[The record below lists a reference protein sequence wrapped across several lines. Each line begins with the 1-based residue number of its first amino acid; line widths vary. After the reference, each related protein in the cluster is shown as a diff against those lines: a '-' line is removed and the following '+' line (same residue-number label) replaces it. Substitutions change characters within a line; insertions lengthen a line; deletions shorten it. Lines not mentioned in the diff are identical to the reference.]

1 MHRLSGLPATGLLV
15 LSLAA
20 CSLHPGADGAPRL
33 DAAAPSA
40 DAATRCSTLTD
51 GDRAIYACREAVRG
65 DRSNP
70 AMHRAL
76 AERLE
81 ALGRHGEALRS
92 RQEVSKLL
100 PGDAMAALEL
110 GQAQERAG
118 KKHDAL
124 RSYERFATLLPQE
137 PRAHELVGWM
147 RIEMGQYAKAL
158 TAFREAA
165 RSARGSAHAHYGAAL
180 ALAAMYRREE
190 AIVALQA
197 AIERDSTRA
206 EYWGQLAVNALAL
219 ARPGDA
225 VAFWNR
231 AVRADVAYFDGRSD
245 ERRQWESTRLR
256 MGDARATAVA
266 VSAVAN
272 ADSASPAPAQDSS
285 STQRRD
291 RGEAAALDPTPRGSY
306 VTVPATGRAPA
317 PTSKRRE
324 VLVGPDAS
332 GSGFMITRAGYVVT
346 NKHVVRACRQVQ
358 VRVGEA
364 TLHVAEVI
372 AVDPDDDLALLKVD
386 AALPSAVLF
395 RGSPAV
401 RAGEDVVATG
411 YPLSGLLADEVN
423 VTVGTISALA
433 GMRNDKHV
441 LQMTAPVQP
450 GSSGGP
456 LFDASGQLV
465 GVVVTKLN
473 ARIVAEETGDIP
485 QNVNFAV
492 KATVLQ
498 DFLDGAKIDYRV
510 GTSRAERSN
519 ADIGDIGREVT
530 VMVQCFR

>member
-1 MHRLSGLPATGLLV
+1 MPRFSRLSAGALLFT
-15 LSLAA
+15 LAA
-20 CSLHPGADGAPRL
+20 CSHATGRSSRS

-40 DAATRCSTLTD
+40 DAATRCSTLPD

-65 DRSNP
+65 ARSSP

-76 AERLE
+76 ADRLE
-81 ALGRHGEALRS
+81 ARGRHNEALRS
-92 RQEVSKLL
+92 REEVSRLL
-100 PGDAMAALEL
+100 PDDPMATLEL
-110 GQAQERAG
+110 GQAQELAG
-118 KKHDAL
+118 KKREAL
-124 RSYERFATLLPQE
+124 RSYERFAELLPQE

-158 TAFREAA
+158 AAFREAA
-165 RSARGSAHAHYGAAL
+165 RSPRGSAHAHYGSAL

-190 AIVALQA
+190 AMIALQQA
-197 AIERDSTRA
+197 VERDSTRA
-206 EYWGQLAVNALAL
+206 EYWGQLAVNAMAL
-219 ARPGDA
+219 SRPGEA
-225 VAFWNR
+225 VAYWNR

-256 MGDARATAVA
+256 LGDSPATAVA
-266 VSAVAN
+266 VSNAARGDSASRSVP
-272 ADSASPAPAQDSS
+272 ADSAAKRP
-285 STQRRD
+285 RD
-291 RGEAAALDPTPRGSY
+291 RGEAAALDPAPRGA
-306 VTVPATGRAPA
+306 TVPSNGTG
-317 PTSKRRE
+317 SGKRRE
-324 VLVGPDAS
+324 TLVGPDAS
-332 GSGFMITRAGYVVT
+332 GSGFMITRSGHVVT

-358 VRVGEA
+358 VRVGETA
-364 TLHVAEVI
+364 LHPAEVV

-386 AALPSAVLF
+386 AALPSAVIF

-456 LFDASGQLV
+456 LFDASGHLV

-510 GTSRAERSN
+510 GSSRTERSN

>member
-1 MHRLSGLPATGLLV
+1 MHRFSRLPAAGALV
-15 LSLAA
+15 LTLAA
-20 CSLHPGADGAPRL
+20 CSLHPGTDQSPRR

-40 DAATRCSTLTD
+40 DAATRCSTLPD
-51 GDRAIYACREAVRG
+51 GDRAIYACREAVRSS
-65 DRSNP
+65 RANP

-76 AERLE
+76 ADRLE
-81 ALGRHGEALRS
+81 ALGRHTEALRS
-92 RQEVSKLL
+92 REEVSKLL
-100 PGDAMAALEL
+100 PDDPMAALEL
-110 GQAQERAG
+110 GQAQELAG
-118 KKHDAL
+118 KKREAL
-124 RSYERFATLLPQE
+124 RSYERFAEMLPQE

-147 RIEMGQYAKAL
+147 RIEMGQFAKAL
-158 TAFREAA
+158 VAFREAA
-165 RSARGSAHAHYGAAL
+165 RSPRGSAHAHYGSAL

-190 AIVALQA
+190 AIVALQQA
-197 AIERDSTRA
+197 VERDSTRA

-219 ARPGDA
+219 ARPAEA
-225 VAFWNR
+225 VAYWNR
-231 AVRADVAYFDGRSD
+231 AVRADVAYFDGRRD

-256 MGDARATAVA
+256 LGDAPATVVA
-266 VSAVAN
+266 VSSAPRADSVRRPTP
-272 ADSASPAPAQDSS
+272 ADSAGPRP
-285 STQRRD
+285 RD
-291 RGEAAALDPTPRGSY
+291 RGEAAALDPTPRGAH
-306 VTVPATGRAPA
+306 VAVPSNGSSGTG
-317 PTSKRRE
+317 KRRE

-332 GSGFMITRAGYVVT
+332 GSGFMITRSGYLVT

-358 VRVGEA
+358 VRVGESA
-364 TLHVAEVI
+364 LHPAEVV

-386 AALPSAVLF
+386 APLPSAVVF

-456 LFDASGQLV
+456 LFDASGHLV

-510 GTSRAERSN
+510 GSSRVERSN